1 MDKDKKLLRLVPLPI
16 ESLERTLVVMNY
28 NRRAGLD
35 NQAGATAKLA
45 PGKKR
50 RRQEYTSGELN
61 NQYINEHNMGLLAR
75 LLEGK
80 NATLVVL
87 LIVVLG
93 GGYLVNENNKALLEL
108 SVSIK
113 ALVERERD
121 KADREYVIKPQ
132 YDRETYKK

>member
-1 MDKDKKLLRLVPLPI
+1 MDKDKKLLRLVALPV
-16 ESLERTLVVMNY
+16 EPLERNPGVMNY
-28 NRRAGLD
+28 NRKAGLG
-35 NQAGATAKLA
+35 NQVGATAKSA
-45 PGKKR
+45 PNRKR
-50 RRQEYTSGELN
+50 RRQDYPEEVSHHYM
-61 NQYINEHNMGLLAR
+61 NEQNMGLLAR

-93 GGYLVNENNKALLEL
+93 GGYLINENNKALLEL

-121 KADREYVIKPQ
+121 KVSRDYVPKSQ
-132 YDRETYKK
+132 SENEMNKK